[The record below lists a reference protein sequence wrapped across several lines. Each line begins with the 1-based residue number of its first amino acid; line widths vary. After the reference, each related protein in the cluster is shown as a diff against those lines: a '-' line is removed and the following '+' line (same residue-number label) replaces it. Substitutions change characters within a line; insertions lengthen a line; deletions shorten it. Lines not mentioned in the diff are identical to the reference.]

1 VRVGNEPQAPGQSL
15 GSGAVCFWGLA
26 VSWQPP
32 LRRPK
37 TAAGAVPRKSP
48 TMLWITQNTELSVFG
63 DKHAALKNLP
73 PIAAPQGLY
82 VVYDAAL
89 RISWRAE
96 RCQST
101 SFGSLHEPP
110 WGGRFPM

>member
-1 VRVGNEPQAPGQSL
+1 
-15 GSGAVCFWGLA
+15 
-26 VSWQPP
+26 
-32 LRRPK
+32 
-37 TAAGAVPRKSP
+37 
-48 TMLWITQNTELSVFG
+48 MLWITQNTELSVFG
-63 DKHAALKNLP
+63 DKHATLENLHP
-73 PIAAPQGLY
+73 DRRPAGHHFRLY